1 MTAWW
6 KSPCDCGSKRFESG
20 KTMFTV
26 NGSKINAESLVDSG
40 KLAKVELEND
50 LLTVSC
56 SECGKTQNR

>member
-40 KLAKVELEND
+40 KGAKVESVKDYNIIL
-50 LLTVSC
+50 
-56 SECGKTQNR
+56 QRMR